1 MATFRYN
8 EGEDVYKQGEMT
20 MFTVKS
26 QLSLDTVHEAL
37 VIGVFEKKQP
47 LDGIAAEYDR
57 RLGGQLSVLFKEGDI
72 SAKKKQISHVHT
84 LNQAGAKRLYFVGL
98 GKKDAL
104 TFEGLREAFGKLWKT
119 LKQAKRTEAAVALD
133 TFVTDDIDANEA
145 AHALSEAYYLAT
157 YEFPGYKQKKNEPEK
172 RIETITIYTEA
183 DAAEIEA
190 SLFVGSVYGKA
201 TNSARTLVNTP
212 GNLMTAADLAG
223 YAVELAKKYEFEY
236 EILEKEEMERLGMG
250 ALLAVNQGSKNPPKM
265 IVLKYQG
272 REQWDNV
279 IGLVGK
285 GVTFDTG
292 GYSLKPRE
300 SMVDMKTDMA
310 GAAAVLG
317 AMEII
322 GELRPEQNV
331 IAVIPATDNMISGE
345 AFKPDDVITS
355 MSGKT
360 IEVKNT
366 DAEGRLILA
375 DAITY
380 AKHHGANYLIDVAT
394 LTGGVIVA
402 LGVHTTGAMTNNE
415 ALFEQ
420 LLEASAETG
429 EFIWRL
435 PITEKDKERV
445 RSSKIADLNN
455 SPGRE
460 GHAIMGGAFLGE
472 FAEDTPWVHLDIAGT
487 SVAAKD
493 YDLGPSGATGVMV
506 RTLATFVER
515 FE

>member
-1 MATFRYN
+1 
-8 EGEDVYKQGEMT
+8 

-26 QLSLDTVHEAL
+26 QLSLDTAHEAL
-37 VIGVFEKKQP
+37 VIGVFEKNQP

-57 RLGGQLSVLFKEGDI
+57 CLGGQLSVLFKEGDI

-279 IGLVGK
+279 IGFVGK